1 MKSANEKKS
10 EAYNQMCVRLGLQPG
25 SEYDAFC
32 GVINGYD
39 VVVSVP
45 DKRYPCN
52 FTIITSAEG
61 TMLLDKK
68 MSKEIVKMHK
78 AIKTAKQ
85 TGRQIQ
91 ITMQC
96 RGYKDVADAVYASV
110 NGLVSY
116 LSSHGFAPCCSNC
129 GQHKQTADYLVGA
142 GSVVQ
147 LCAECADN
155 YGSRL
160 ALDDQQKAMKKDNV
174 IAGVVGAFLGSL
186 IGVLCIIVIGELGY
200 VAAISGVVMAICVLK
215 GYEML
220 GGKASKK
227 GIVISVIIMLVM
239 TWVGDRLDW
248 AIMVYRELSQ
258 YADVNITIFDCY
270 RMIPEMLSEGYIDT
284 ANYIMNLFMIYV
296 FLLLGMV
303 PTIKGFINDKKY
315 ENRMIH
321 IGGAYATRTP
331 ISDVPEDMQ

>member
-1 MKSANEKKS
+1 MKSANEKKM
-10 EAYNQMCVRLGLQPG
+10 EAYNQMCVRLGLQPS
-25 SEYDAFC
+25 SEYEAFC
-32 GVINGYD
+32 GVVSGYD

-52 FTIITSAEG
+52 FTVVTSAEG
-61 TMLLDKK
+61 TMLLDKA

-78 AIKTAKQ
+78 AVKTAKQ
-85 TGRQIQ
+85 TGRQIR

-96 RGYKDVADAVYASV
+96 RGYKDVADAVYEAV

-116 LSSHGFAPCCSNC
+116 LSSHGLAPCCSNC
-129 GQHKQTADYLVGA
+129 GQHNQTADYLVGA

-147 LCAECADN
+147 LCPECANN
-155 YGSRL
+155 YGSRM
-160 ALDDQQKAMKKDNV
+160 ALDNQQNAMKKDNV
-174 IAGVVGAFLGSL
+174 VAGVVGAFLGSI
-186 IGVLCIIVIGELGY
+186 IGVICIIIIGELGY

-215 GYEML
+215 GYEVL

-248 AIMVYRELSQ
+248 AIIIYKELSQ

-270 RMIPEMLSEGYIDT
+270 RMIPDMLSEGYMDMS
-284 ANYIMNLFMIYV
+284 NYITNLVMIYA
-296 FLLLGMV
+296 FLLLGMI
-303 PTIKGFINDKKY
+303 PTVKGFINDKKN
-315 ENRMIH
+315 ENRMIR
-321 IGGAYATRTP
+321 IGGANSTVTTETNSEN
-331 ISDVPEDMQ
+331 IE